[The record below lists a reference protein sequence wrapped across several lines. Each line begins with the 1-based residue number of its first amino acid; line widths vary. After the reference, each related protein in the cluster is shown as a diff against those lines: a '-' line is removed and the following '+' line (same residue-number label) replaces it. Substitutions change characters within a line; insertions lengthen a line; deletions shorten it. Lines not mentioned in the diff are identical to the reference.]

1 MSGKPRDEKIT
12 WDEQNLADNELDAE
26 QAQRQK
32 ILEPKTPFHTLEDDG
47 ETPTWNVPKA
57 APAVAAG
64 PSNSQPKGLLDGVD
78 LSALAGK
85 ALERREDFEEDDEV
99 EKKRKFEENR
109 KKHYNMGTKGGLA
122 VLRAQAAALDEEEDE
137 DD

>member
-1 MSGKPRDEKIT
+1 MSAKTREEKIK
-12 WDEQNLADNELDAE
+12 WDEQNLAENELDAE
-26 QAQRQK
+26 QAQRQR

-64 PSNSQPKGLLDGVD
+64 PSTGQPKGLLDGVD

-85 ALERREDFEEDDEV
+85 ALERREDFEEEDEV

-109 KKHYNMGTKGGLA
+109 KKHYNTGVKGGLA
-122 VLRAQAAALDEEEDE
+122 ALRAQAAAMDDEEDE
-137 DD
+137 ED